1 MNAQHIAKTIGVDK
15 AIVEE
20 LMSGRVTISISGEF
34 GATKSALQDFIHGR
48 VRESVSIILGIN
60 KNDAQKMRDE
70 IDRDQAIGMI
80 LEYCMRKHSHRNE
93 QWPVELT

>member
-15 AIVEE
+15 VIIEE
-20 LMSGRVTISISGEF
+20 LISGKVTISISGEF

-60 KNDAQKMRDE
+60 KNEAQKMRDQ

-80 LEYCMRKHSHRNE
+80 LEYCIRKHSHSNE
-93 QWPVELT
+93 KWPIELQ